1 LLPHFPPIVGV
12 RRIGSNLTQASEKIS
27 PLFAA
32 TLAVE
37 LAWPVVRDPG
47 KTNKEREDFR
57 RAIV

>member
-1 LLPHFPPIVGV
+1 VGV
-12 RRIGSNLTQASEKIS
+12 RRIGSNLTQAREKIS

-37 LAWPVVRDPG
+37 LAWPVPRDPG